1 MSRILAFV
9 HIFVESAR
17 LDEVVRA
24 LQRIPN
30 IEELSDV
37 TGEFDVVSLVSA
49 RDLEEFRDVLKNKIM
64 KIGGVKSTV
73 SSIVLH
79 RHALLEDVS
88 GVTEIIA

>member
-1 MSRILAFV
+1 MSRIVAFV
-9 HIFVESAR
+9 HIFVESPR

-37 TGEFDVVSLVSA
+37 TGEFDVVSVVSA
-49 RDLEEFRDVLKNKIM
+49 KDLEEFRDVLKNKIM
-64 KIGGVKSTV
+64 KIDGVKSTV

-79 RHALLEDVS
+79 RHSILES
-88 GVTEIIA
+88 HKLTAEIIA

>member
-1 MSRILAFV
+1 VPRILAFV

-24 LQRIPN
+24 LQRLPN

-37 TGEFDVVSLVSA
+37 TGEFDIVSLVSA
-49 RDLEEFRDVLKNKIM
+49 KDLEEFRDVLKNKIM

-79 RHALLEDVS
+79 RHTILEPQRM
-88 GVTEIIA
+88 TAEIIA